1 MPELKM
7 STRSETPE
15 FDLLNFEGLRIR
27 VASPED
33 IEKWSYGEVLKPETI
48 NYRTQK
54 PERDGLFDERIFGP
68 TKDWECYCGKYKRIR
83 YKGVICDKC
92 GVEVTRSSV
101 RRERMGHI
109 DLAVPVAH
117 IWYVRG
123 VPYTLSTV
131 LDISVTDIEKV
142 VYFASFVIL
151 SVNAELKSQAL
162 EQLENEYKAAKELL
176 KESPERLE
184 QLELNYKSTKSDLN
198 SLTERMVMSEGKYHE
213 LSLRFG
219 NIIKVGIG
227 AEAILDLLKK
237 VSIDDEIVRIRK
249 ELIQALPNAARRLT
263 KRLRTLTDMKIA
275 GIKPDWFIVS
285 KLPVLPPDLRPMVQL
300 DGGRFASSDLNDL
313 YRRVI
318 NRNNRL
324 KRLMNQ
330 GAPDVI
336 ARNEK
341 RMLQEAVDALID
353 NSARKAQAGA
363 GRQPKSLSDMLRG
376 KQGRFRQNLLGKRV
390 DYSGRSV
397 IVVGPNLKLE
407 QCGLPKVMALEL
419 FKPFV
424 ISKLINEGYV
434 HNVKN
439 AARLIE
445 RQTPEVWEILE
456 QVTKDAY
463 VLLNRAPTLH
473 RLGIQAF
480 KPILIEGKAIQLH
493 PLVCAAYNADFDGD
507 QMAVHVPLSEKAKYE
522 AKEIMASVKNLLK
535 PSSGEPL
542 TAPRLDIVF
551 GVFYLS
557 SERPGVLGEGKTF
570 ASIEDVEAAYN
581 RGLIHPQAAIELRVD
596 GARVKT
602 TAGRA
607 MINAVFPAGHAFV
620 NEPMDTKLLKNV
632 MRDVYKTNGQEAT
645 AKLADDLMALGF
657 KFSERSGMT
666 MSIFDIHIPNSK
678 KELMKQGETAVDDIA
693 KRYRRGLITEDER
706 RKLSIEKWTDI
717 RNQMEKDVKTES
729 FEVNSSIWTMV
740 TSGARGSS
748 NQLVQLAGMKGLV
761 VNPSGGIIEVPIT
774 SNYKEGLTVLEY
786 FITTHGSR
794 KGISDTSLKTA
805 DAGYL
810 TRRLVDVAQDIVVTI
825 EDCGTKEGLLI
836 KKSESAEYGESYE
849 ERLVGRAIMDAIKV
863 NGKTVAKAGFELT
876 EEVVAQI
883 LEAGVEEVNVRTVLG
898 CKADWGVCQKCYG
911 RDISTGHTVQIGTA
925 AGIMAAQAI
934 GEPGT
939 QLTMK
944 TFHMGGVSVGDI
956 TSGLPRVEEIFEA
969 RPPHG
974 AAILSEISGKVL
986 VHEQKEK
993 TYIDVVSEEI
1003 TIETHVMPAGYEA
1016 AVKDKEMVKAKQ
1028 AIATATDKKA
1038 IRTSTA
1044 GRVDIHGHKITVTS
1058 LEPVKASYTITGDTT
1073 VLVKSG
1079 NIIEKGAQLTEGHV
1093 DPALSLDLRGIR
1105 DTQSYLIKQVQTTY
1119 SGHGAGVNEKHI
1131 EIIVRC
1137 MFGKVRIVDG
1147 GGSTLLAGQVMSKLE
1162 IDRLNLELGK
1172 MGKRQVQYEQIVLGI
1187 TRASLATTS
1196 FLAAA
1201 SFQETTSVLIKN
1213 AIQGAVDPL
1222 RGLKENVI
1230 IGKLIP
1236 AGTGYASYMEG
1247 ISGLTGSKVTTE
1259 DDETV
1264 IEAKEDMAEA
1274 NKVQPAES
1282 PEGDIV
1288 MASTALEVEEISE
1301 ASVESKKTKE

>member
-1 MPELKM
+1 MAELKM
-7 STRSETPE
+7 STRTEKPE
-15 FDLLNFEGLRIR
+15 FNLLNFEGLRIR
-27 VASPED
+27 VASTED
-33 IEKWSYGEVLKPETI
+33 IERWSYGEVLKPETI

-92 GVEVTRSSV
+92 GVEVTRASV

-131 LDISVTDIEKV
+131 LDVAVTDIEKV
-142 VYFASFVIL
+142 AYFASFIVL
-151 SVNAELKSQAL
+151 SVNEELKNQSL
-162 EQLENEYKAAKELL
+162 EQLEAEFKAAKESL
-176 KESPERLE
+176 KDSPERLE
-184 QLELNYKSTKSDLN
+184 QLELNYKASKADLN
-198 SLTERMVMSEGKYHE
+198 SLEPKMVIGEGKFHE

-219 NIIKVGIG
+219 NILKVGIG
-227 AEAILDLLKK
+227 AEALLELLKK
-237 VSIDDEIVRIRK
+237 VNIDEEITTIRR
-249 ELIQALPNAARRLT
+249 ELIHAQPNAARRLT
-263 KRLRTLTDMKIA
+263 KRLRTLTDMKLA
-275 GIKPDWFIVS
+275 GIKPEWFIIS

-353 NSARKAQAGA
+353 NSARKTQATI
-363 GRQPKSLSDMLRG
+363 GRQPRSLSDMLRG

-397 IVVGPNLKLE
+397 IVVGPNLKLD

-424 ISKLINEGYV
+424 ISRLINDGYV

-445 RQTPEVWEILE
+445 RGTPEVWEILE
-456 QVTKDAY
+456 EVTREAH

-480 KPILIEGKAIQLH
+480 RPILIEGKAIQLH

-522 AKEIMASVKNLLK
+522 ARELMASNKNLLK
-535 PSSGEPL
+535 PASGEPL

-551 GVFYLS
+551 GIFYLS
-557 SERPGVLGEGKTF
+557 NERDGVKGEGKAF
-570 ASIEDVEAAYN
+570 ATAEEVATDYN
-581 RGLIHPQAAIELRVD
+581 RGNLHPQAKIELRVGD
-596 GARVKT
+596 ERIKT
-602 TAGRA
+602 TVGRA
-607 MINAVFPAGHAFV
+607 LINDVFPEGFEYV
-620 NEPMDTKLLKNV
+620 NEALDTKKLKSI
-632 MRDVYKTNGQEAT
+632 MRKVYKQYGAAAT

-666 MSIFDIHIPNSK
+666 MSIFDITVPAGKNN
-678 KELMKQGETAVDDIA
+678 LMKQGESAIEEIT
-693 KRYRRGLITEDER
+693 KRYRRGLITKDER
-706 RKLSIEKWTDI
+706 RKLSIEKWTEI
-717 RNQMEKDVKTES
+717 RNQMEKMVKEES
-729 FEVNSSIWTMV
+729 FDNNGSIWTMV

-761 VNPSGGIIEVPIT
+761 VNPAGEIIEVPIT
-774 SNYKEGLTVLEY
+774 SNYKEGLSVLEY
-786 FITTHGSR
+786 FISTHGSR
-794 KGISDTSLKTA
+794 KGKSDTSLKTA

-810 TRRLVDVAQDIVVTI
+810 TRRLVDVAQDLVVTT
-825 EDCGTKEGLLI
+825 EDCGTKEGLTI
-836 KKSESAEYGESYE
+836 KIGESDQYGESYE
-849 ERLVGRAIMDAIKV
+849 DRLIGRIAMEPIKGKDGKVIVKTGAEITEDTVGAIVEA
-863 NGKTVAKAGFELT
+863 AL
-876 EEVVAQI
+876 EEVK
-883 LEAGVEEVNVRTVLG
+883 VRTVLS
-898 CKADWGVCQKCYG
+898 CQAPWGVCQKCYG
-911 RDISTGHTVQIGTA
+911 RDLSTGKLVEIGTA

-969 RPPHG
+969 RPPHT
-974 AAILSEISGKVL
+974 AAVLSEIGGKVV
-986 VHEQKEK
+986 VHEQKDK
-993 TYIDVVSEEI
+993 IYIDVVSDEI
-1003 TIETHVMPAGYEA
+1003 SAEKFELETGYEPV
-1016 AVKDKEMVKAKQ
+1016 VKDKEMVKAKQ
-1028 AIATATDKKA
+1028 AIATAPDKKA
-1038 IRTSTA
+1038 IRTNIA
-1044 GRVDIHGHKITVTS
+1044 GRADIKGKTISITS
-1058 LEPVKASYTITGDTT
+1058 LEPVKANYTVSGDFG
-1073 VLVKSG
+1073 LKVKSG
-1079 NIIEKGAQLTEGHV
+1079 DVIEKGAQLTEGHI
-1093 DPALSLDLRGIR
+1093 DPALSLELKGLRP
-1105 DTQSYLIKQVQTTY
+1105 TQDYLIKEVQNIY

-1137 MFGKVRIVDG
+1137 MFGKIRIIDG
-1147 GGSTLLAGQVMSKLE
+1147 GDSTLLGGQVVSKLE
-1162 IDRLNLELGK
+1162 VDRLNVELGK
-1172 MGKRQVQYEQIVLGI
+1172 LGKRPVSYEQIILGI
-1187 TRASLATTS
+1187 TRASLQTNS
-1196 FLAAA
+1196 FLSAA
-1201 SFQETTSVLIKN
+1201 SFQETTSVLIKA

-1236 AGTGYASYMEG
+1236 AGTGYAAS
-1247 ISGLTGSKVTTE
+1247 LTRGQAPVEDELDEVIAAAKADEAAADNVDVTAT
-1259 DDETV
+1259 T
-1264 IEAKEDMAEA
+1264 
-1274 NKVQPAES
+1274 PAE
-1282 PEGDIV
+1282 ETLDQAV
-1288 MASTALEVEEISE
+1288 KDEKKVKKARAKVEEPTE
-1301 ASVESKKTKE
+1301 TK

>member
-7 STRSETPE
+7 STRTEKPE
-15 FDLLNFEGLRIR
+15 FSLLNFEGLRIR
-27 VASPED
+27 VASTED
-33 IEKWSYGEVLKPETI
+33 IERWSYGEVLKPETI

-131 LDISVTDIEKV
+131 LDVAVTDIEKV
-142 VYFASFVIL
+142 TYFASFIVL
-151 SVNAELKSQAL
+151 SVNEELKKSAL
-162 EQLENEYKAAKELL
+162 EQLEGEFKAAKEAL
-176 KESPERLE
+176 KDSPERLE
-184 QLELNYKSTKSDLN
+184 QLEINYKATKSELN
-198 SLTERMVMSEGKYHE
+198 AISAKSVISEGKYHE

-219 NIIKVGIG
+219 NILRVGIG

-237 VSIDDEIVRIRK
+237 VNIDEEIITIRK
-249 ELIQALPNAARRLT
+249 ELIHALPNSARRLT
-263 KRLRTLTDMKIA
+263 KRLRTLTDMKLA
-275 GIKPDWFIVS
+275 GIKPDWFIIS

-353 NSARKAQAGA
+353 NSARKTQATA

-397 IVVGPNLKLE
+397 IVVGPNLKLD

-424 ISKLINEGYV
+424 ISRLINDGHV

-445 RQTPEVWEILE
+445 RGTPEVWEILE
-456 QVTKDAY
+456 EVTKDAH

-480 KPILIEGKAIQLH
+480 RPILIEGKAIQLH

-522 AKEIMASVKNLLK
+522 ARELMASNKNLLK
-535 PSSGEPL
+535 PASGEPL

-551 GVFYLS
+551 GIFYLTN
-557 SERPGVLGEGKTF
+557 ERAGVKGEGKAF
-570 ASIEDVEAAYN
+570 ASAQEVETAYN
-581 RGLIHPQAAIELRVD
+581 RGLLHPQAAIELRVD
-596 GARVKT
+596 GERVKT
-602 TAGRA
+602 TVGRA
-607 MINAVFPAGHAFV
+607 LVNAVFPEGYKFV
-620 NEPMDTKLLKNV
+620 NEALDTKKLKVV
-632 MRDVYKTNGQEAT
+632 MREIYKQFGAPAT

-666 MSIFDIHIPNSK
+666 MSIFDITVPDTK
-678 KELMKQGETAVDDIA
+678 KGLITQGETAIEEIM
-693 KRYRRGLITEDER
+693 KRYRRGLITKDER
-706 RKLSIEKWTDI
+706 RKLSIEKWTEI
-717 RNQMEKDVKTES
+717 RNQMEKEVKDKS
-729 FEVNSSIWTMV
+729 FDNNGSIWTMV

-748 NQLVQLAGMKGLV
+748 NQLVQLAGMKGSV
-761 VNPSGGIIEVPIT
+761 VNPAGEIIEVPIT

-786 FITTHGSR
+786 FISTHGSR
-794 KGISDTSLKTA
+794 KGKSDTSLKTA

-810 TRRLVDVAQDIVVTI
+810 TRRLVDVSQDLVITT
-825 EDCGTKEGLLI
+825 EDCGTKNGLVV
-836 KKSESAEYGESYE
+836 KKSESNEYGESYE
-849 ERLVGRAIMDAIKV
+849 ERLVGRVTMDALKSKDGKTIVKAGTEITEDSIPAIM
-863 NGKTVAKAGFELT
+863 
-876 EEVVAQI
+876 
-883 LEAGVEEVNVRTVLG
+883 EAGIEEINVRTVLS
-898 CKADWGVCQKCYG
+898 CTADWGACQKCYG
-911 RDISTGHTVQIGTA
+911 RDLSTGNMIAIGTA
-925 AGIMAAQAI
+925 VGIMAAQAI

-944 TFHMGGVSVGDI
+944 TFHMGGVSASDI

-969 RPPHG
+969 RPPHSP
-974 AAILSEISGKVL
+974 AVLSEISGKV
-986 VHEQKEK
+986 VVSEVKDK
-993 TYIDVVSEEI
+993 TYIDVVSDEISTETYELEE
-1003 TIETHVMPAGYEA
+1003 GYEP

-1038 IRTSTA
+1038 VRAAIP
-1044 GRVDIHGHKITVTS
+1044 GRADIKGKTITITS
-1058 LEPVKASYTITGDTT
+1058 LEPVKANYTVTGDYG
-1073 VLVKSG
+1073 LKVKSG
-1079 NIIEKGAQLTEGHV
+1079 DTIAKGTQLTEGHI
-1093 DPALSLDLRGIR
+1093 DPAMSLELKGLRA
-1105 DTQSYLIKQVQTTY
+1105 TQDYLIKEVQTIY

-1137 MFGKVRIVDG
+1137 MFSKVRIIDG
-1147 GGSTLLAGQVMSKLE
+1147 GGSTLLGGQVLSKLE
-1162 IDRLNLELGK
+1162 VDRLNTELGK
-1172 MGKRQVQYEQIVLGI
+1172 QGKRQVQYEQIILGI
-1187 TRASLATTS
+1187 TRASLQTNS
-1196 FLAAA
+1196 FLSAA
-1201 SFQETTSVLIKN
+1201 SFQETTSVLIKA

-1236 AGTGYASYMEG
+1236 AGTGYAQS
-1247 ISGLTGSKVTTE
+1247 LLPAGSPDEPLGEEAIAARDAARKLEAAAVTE
-1259 DDETV
+1259 
-1264 IEAKEDMAEA
+1264 
-1274 NKVQPAES
+1274 
-1282 PEGDIV
+1282 
-1288 MASTALEVEEISE
+1288 
-1301 ASVESKKTKE
+1301 

>member
-1 MPELKM
+1 MAELRM
-7 STRSETPE
+7 STRTEKLE
-15 FDLLNFEGLRIR
+15 FNLLNFEGLRVR
-27 VASPED
+27 VASPDD
-33 IEKWSYGEVLKPETI
+33 IERWSYGEVLKPETI

-131 LDISVTDIEKV
+131 LDVAVTDIEKV
-142 VYFASFVIL
+142 VYFASFIVL
-151 SVNAELKSQAL
+151 SVNEEVKKSAL
-162 EQLENEYKAAKELL
+162 EQLEVEFKAAKEQL
-176 KESPERLE
+176 KDSPERLE
-184 QLELNYKSTKSDLN
+184 RLELNYRGSKTDLN
-198 SLTERMVMSEGKYHE
+198 ALEPKMVLSEGKYHE

-219 NIIKVGIG
+219 NIVKVGIG
-227 AEAILDLLKK
+227 AEAVLDLLKK
-237 VSIDDEIVRIRK
+237 VDLDEEIARIRK
-249 ELIQALPNAARRLT
+249 ELIHALPNGARRLT
-263 KRLRTLTDMKIA
+263 KRLRTLTDMKLA
-275 GIKPDWFIVS
+275 GLRPEWFIIN

-353 NSARKAQAGA
+353 NSARKAQAA
-363 GRQPKSLSDMLRG
+363 PGRQPRSLSDMLRG

-397 IVVGPNLKLE
+397 IVVGPNLKLD

-424 ISKLINEGYV
+424 ISRLINEGYV

-445 RQTPEVWEILE
+445 RGTPEVWEILE
-456 QVTKDAY
+456 EVTKEAH

-480 KPILIEGKAIQLH
+480 RPILIEGKAIQLH

-522 AKEIMASVKNLLK
+522 ARELMASTNNLLK
-535 PSSGEPL
+535 PASGEPL

-551 GVFYLS
+551 GLFYLTN
-557 SERPGVLGEGKTF
+557 EKDGAKGENKAFVSIDEVKT
-570 ASIEDVEAAYN
+570 AYN
-581 RGLIHPQAAIELRVD
+581 RGLLHPQAKIELRV
-596 GARVKT
+596 GQERIKT
-602 TAGRA
+602 TVGRA
-607 MINAVFPAGHAFV
+607 IVNAVFPADYPFV
-620 NEPMDTKLLKNV
+620 NEPLDTKRLKV
-632 MRDVYKTNGQEAT
+632 IMREVYKLFGKQAT

-666 MSIFDIHIPNSK
+666 MSIFDINVPEGK
-678 KELMKQGETAVDDIA
+678 KELMKQGESAIDEIS
-693 KRYRRGLITEDER
+693 KRYRRGLITRDER
-706 RKLSIEKWTDI
+706 RKLSIEKWTEI
-717 RNQMEKDVKTES
+717 RNLMEKQVKDSS
-729 FEVNSSIWTMV
+729 FDHNGSIWTMV

-761 VNPSGGIIEVPIT
+761 VNPAGEIIEVPIT

-786 FITTHGSR
+786 FISTHGSR
-794 KGISDTSLKTA
+794 KGKSDTSLKTA

-810 TRRLVDVAQDIVVTI
+810 TRRLVDVAQDLVITT
-825 EDCGTKEGLLI
+825 EDCGTKEGLI
-836 KKSESAEYGESYE
+836 VKKSESNEYGEAYE
-849 ERLVGRAIMDAIKV
+849 ERLIGRVVMDTLKAKD
-863 NGKTVAKAGFELT
+863 GKTILKSGAEIT
-876 EEVVAQI
+876 EDVVKVI
-883 LEAGVEEVNVRTVLG
+883 IENNIDEIMVRTTLT
-898 CKADWGVCQKCYG
+898 CRAEWGVCQKCYG
-911 RDISTGHTVQIGTA
+911 RDLSTGKIVDIGTA

-969 RPPHG
+969 RPPHS
-974 AAILSEISGKVL
+974 AALLSEISGKVV
-986 VHEQKEK
+986 VHEQKDK
-993 TYIDVVSEEI
+993 TYIDIVSTDVPSETYELEE
-1003 TIETHVMPAGYEA
+1003 GYIA
-1016 AVKDKEMVKAKQ
+1016 SVKDKEVVKAKQ
-1028 AIATATDKKA
+1028 ALATAPDKKA
-1038 IRTSTA
+1038 VRSGIP
-1044 GRVDIHGHKITVTS
+1044 GRVDIHGKKLTVTS
-1058 LEPVKASYTITGDTT
+1058 LEPVKADYTVTGDFG
-1073 VLVKSG
+1073 LKVKSG
-1079 NIIEKGAQLTEGHV
+1079 DTVEKGAQLTEGHI
-1093 DPALSLDLRGIR
+1093 DPSLSLELKGLRP
-1105 DTQSYLIKQVQTTY
+1105 TQDYLIKEVQNIY

-1137 MFGKVRIVDG
+1137 MFSKVRVIEG
-1147 GGSTLLAGQVMSKLE
+1147 GNSTLLGGQVLSKLE
-1162 IDRLNLELGK
+1162 IDRLNNDLQ
-1172 MGKRQVQYEQIVLGI
+1172 KRGLRPCQYEQIILGI
-1187 TRASLATTS
+1187 TRASLQTNS
-1196 FLAAA
+1196 FLSAA
-1201 SFQETTSVLIKN
+1201 SFQETTSVLIKA

-1236 AGTGYASYMEG
+1236 AGTGYNESLKG
-1247 ISGLTGSKVTTE
+1247 DSGLLGQAPDNFETDRILKAAKDDENVVDNIDTTKVKEEETTE
-1259 DDETV
+1259 EAVEDE
-1264 IEAKEDMAEA
+1264 IKAK
-1274 NKVQPAES
+1274 KRS
-1282 PEGDIV
+1282 IK
-1288 MASTALEVEEISE
+1288 S
-1301 ASVESKKTKE
+1301 